1 MENVSKVDFVTAIK
15 ARTKKFV
22 LDSIKF
28 YQVLSKT
35 EEARILGRQ
44 FIRSASSVGAN
55 YRAACR
61 SRSKAEFY
69 AKLSIVVEE
78 ADETAFWIEILTESG
93 IADLTKAQPLL
104 KEANEI
110 LAIVAKARKTV
121 SNNR

>member
-44 FIRSASSVGAN
+44 FI
-55 YRAACR
+55 
-61 SRSKAEFY
+61 
-69 AKLSIVVEE
+69 
-78 ADETAFWIEILTESG
+78 
-93 IADLTKAQPLL
+93 
-104 KEANEI
+104 
-110 LAIVAKARKTV
+110 
-121 SNNR
+121 